1 MNIDITL
8 PLQVM
13 AKIFSGMFLTNEG
26 IAILAL
32 FSVATIAFW
41 TKAKLN
47 G

>member
-1 MNIDITL
+1 MNDITL

-13 AKIFSGMFLTNEG
+13 AKIFSGMFLTGEG
-26 IAILAL
+26 IAVLAL
-32 FSVATIAFW
+32 FSVATIAFL